1 MFNIKIAGFVICID
15 NKYDYIEKQCIKYI
29 TKETKIDFLASCTR
43 EEMEE
48 ERAKSEE
55 IYSDGYI
62 ESICIYRRICLYIP
76 KKGAFILHSAIID
89 VDGKAYAFLAKSG
102 VGKSTHIRLWKQ
114 YLGDKV
120 TIVNGDK
127 PIIRLENG
135 KFYAYGTPWSG
146 KENWDSNV
154 KSELRSLCFLERSK
168 ENRIE
173 KVDEKQAL
181 VKITKQILMPADRE
195 DLISTL
201 DLVDKLLQ
209 KCNLFILGCN
219 ISVDA
224 AVLAYRE
231 MSKEIS

>member
-173 KVDEKQAL
+173 KIDEKQAL
-181 VKITKQILMPADRE
+181 VKITKQILMPSDRE

-209 KCNLFILGCN
+209 KCNLFVLGCN

-231 MSKEIS
+231 MSKEI